1 MADNGRF
8 PESELTPIPGGR
20 LCREAAANWLALRA
34 KGGRE
39 LGIWISPLGDR
50 SSYRT
55 FGEQEYFWQLYQ
67 SGRGNLAARPG
78 TSNHGWGNAVDL
90 AQPATMRRVVDGFG
104 APYGW
109 RWGEAPSE
117 SWHVT
122 YRGGGKADPDDL
134 PEDDH
139 PSLGNGDSGEFVE
152 RVQRWLAKHGAED
165 VQPDG
170 DFGPVTEKAV
180 RRLYRD
186 WGHKPHGKFGDVGWS
201 IIEGKHPWRVLG
213 PEEREALAEL
223 FDARRQARR
232 KEGWEKL
239 SAAARKDAV
248 ERMGW
253 LVARRK
259 ELWRKGRADGW
270 KKEGRHRRY
279 VIIKKATT
287 DGGGPPWS
295 DESSDSRTTPTSS
308 PSPGST
314 TTPKKS
320 RETRTPRPSRSKET
334 TKTREVLRLG
344 DDGAAVKRLQK
355 ALAAAGHEVGADGA
369 FGPQTDRAVRA
380 FQKQRGLAADGI
392 AGPATWEALEQDE
405 PKARAARRPHG
416 GGGKVRLSKRGAA
429 FIAHFEGFKPKLYN
443 DPVGHCTIGCGHL
456 VHHGPINGSEPEEF
470 KAGITRERA
479 LELLQEDAESAAGEI
494 STSVKV
500 DLSQPQADA
509 LISFAFNVGNG
520 AFRDST
526 LLKMLNDGD
535 FAAVPA
541 QLDRWTKAS
550 GRTLPGLVRR
560 RKAEGALFRDG
571 TYVK

>member
-8 PESELTPIPGGR
+8 PDSELAPIPGGR
-20 LCREAAANWLALRA
+20 LCRESAANWLALRA

-39 LGIWISPLGDR
+39 LGIWISPLGAR

-55 FGEQEYFWQLYQ
+55 FAEQQYFWDLYQ

-78 TSNHGWGNAVDL
+78 TSNHGWGNAIDL
-90 AQPATMRRVVDGFG
+90 AHPPSMRQVVDRFG
-104 APYGW
+104 GPYGW
-109 RWGEAPSE
+109 KWGEAPSE

-122 YRGGGKADPDDL
+122 YRGGGKADPDEL
-134 PEDDH
+134 VVDDH
-139 PSLGNGDSGEFVE
+139 PSLGKGDSGDAVK
-152 RVQRWLAKHGAED
+152 RVQKWLAGHGADD
-165 VQPDG
+165 VRPDG
-170 DFGPVTEKAV
+170 EFGPVTEKAV
-180 RRLYRD
+180 RRLYRA
-186 WGHKPHGKFGDVGWS
+186 WGHQPHGKFGDAGWS

-213 PEEREALAEL
+213 PEEQEALAEL
-223 FDARRQARR
+223 FGARREARR

-239 SAAARKDAV
+239 SAADRKAAV
-248 ERMGW
+248 ERMAW

-279 VIIKKATT
+279 LIIKKATT
-287 DGGGPPWS
+287 DGAGPPWS
-295 DESSDSRTTPTSS
+295 DESLDSRTTPTTS
-308 PSPGST
+308 PSRGST
-314 TTPKKS
+314 TSPKTS
-320 RETRTPRPSRSKET
+320 RRTRTPRPSPSRET
-334 TKTREVLRLG
+334 TKRTEPVLRLG

-355 ALAAAGHEVGADGA
+355 ALAAAGHEVGSDGA

-380 FQKQRGLAADGI
+380 FQAKRGLAADGVV
-392 AGPATWEALEQDE
+392 GPATWAALGKDE
-405 PKARAARRPHG
+405 PGPARAARRGAKPH
-416 GGGKVRLSKRGAA
+416 LSKRGAA
-429 FIAHFEGFKPKLYN
+429 FIAHFEGFRPKLYN

-456 VHHGPINGSEPEEF
+456 VHHGPINGSEPDEF
-470 KAGITRERA
+470 KRGITRKRA
-479 LELLQEDAESAAGEI
+479 IELLQEDAASAAAEI
-494 STSVKV
+494 ARSVEV

-526 LLKMLNDGD
+526 LLKLLNQGD
-535 FAAVPA
+535 YAAVPA

-550 GRTLPGLVRR
+550 GRTLPGLVTR

-571 TYVK
+571 EYVK